1 MKEERT
7 MTDEIKAIVFRLGE
21 EIYGVDVKQVQT
33 IERMVPLTRV
43 PRTPAFVKGVMNL
56 RGQVMPVI
64 DLRERFG
71 LPKKEYTEEARIIT
85 VKVGEIEVGLIVDAA
100 NDIID
105 LSEDLIESPPEV
117 VGGIKAKYLR
127 GVAKLEDGRLL
138 VMLNLEQVLN
148 KDEIVQLE
156 NIGG

>member
-1 MKEERT
+1 